1 MKKALYI
8 SSVCLFAAIAFIAP
22 GVFAVENGG
31 AGPKPGVVSTGTD
44 SMGHDLDKYSYRE
57 APSRHIPDIRVYCT
71 QILEYDV
78 YTEYEHDIVYNPKFD
93 KGRVVRFY
101 NESSYDYKIDHFTRL
116 YLNDANLFAKQHE
129 CVMHKALDDG
139 FSLDVYWISKQA
151 REYENKTYIFKGE
164 VYLDYLE
171 VLKDGDKTV
180 WVSARRSFL
189 DVKRYGNGYMIL
201 SNGGV
206 DYITYEQGKRFSDY
220 YVKPFN
226 GGRYPF
232 EAMPE
237 YRPVSGRILTANI
250 VRIEYPSGCVAH
262 WKIKLT
268 KEDCDKNIASREIES
283 PNRFK
288 AGASVVWHNGAGNE
302 VGKNYR
308 LPAWDFSESPKEPEY
323 EYAWSEAIGGN
334 ASHGRP
340 ASDRRENTGVWKRL
354 LGAITS
360 IRNKLSELFN
370 IG

>member
-22 GVFAVENGG
+22 GVFAVENGA

-44 SMGHDLDKYSYRE
+44 SMGYRLSKNSYRG
-57 APSRHIPDIRVYCT
+57 APSRHIPDIRIYRTSVV
-71 QILEYDV
+71 EYVV
-78 YTEYEHDIVYNPKFD
+78 YTEYEHKLAYDPEYEHNWVDYND
-93 KGRVVRFY
+93 VEVSY
-101 NESSYDYKIDHFTRL
+101 NYTMDHFTRL
-116 YLNDANLFAKQHE
+116 YLDDAALFSKRHKL
-129 CVMHKALDDG
+129 VRHKALDDG
-139 FSLDVYWISKQA
+139 FSLDVYWIAKEA
-151 REYENKTYIFKGE
+151 REYENKTYYFKGE
-164 VYLDYLE
+164 VYLGYLE

-189 DVKRYGNGYMIL
+189 DVKRYGKGYMVL

-206 DYITYEQGKRFSDY
+206 DYITYEQGKRVSDY